1 MSRSLK
7 LKKATFKPTKRE
19 RVIPAA
25 TQAIPTIPMAVVKKQ
40 TSYFEISKWATLSGM
55 YWNRLNTARNSHG
68 SVAAQVVKLNKQH
81 GIHVDLGSLVAPECT
96 KVMDLHNQMFVL
108 ELEMDELMELITALG
123 KCSSLLYEESAES
136 DNVQELD
143 DDGSLPDL
151 G

>member
-1 MSRSLK
+1 MELEGIAFRS
-7 LKKATFKPTKRE
+7 
-19 RVIPAA
+19 
-25 TQAIPTIPMAVVKKQ
+25 
-40 TSYFEISKWATLSGM
+40 G
-55 YWNRLNTARNSHG
+55 
-68 SVAAQVVKLNKQH
+68 AQPP
-81 GIHVDLGSLVAPECT
+81 IHVDLGSLVAPECT
-96 KVMDLHNQMFVL
+96 KVMDLHNQMYVL